1 MQDSVKMLK
10 VLLENDV
17 EFILVGGFA
26 AVIHG
31 VSTVTQDLDLCFH
44 FTAKNVQKL
53 LNALEPLHPVHRVLS
68 RTLPITQNIK
78 ELGRFKNLYL
88 KTDIG
93 SLDLLGQVSD
103 VGNYQTLLSH
113 IEVIAMFGLP
123 CKIIDIPSLIKAKK
137 FMGRPKD
144 KQAVV
149 ELEAIEKK
157 QGKKK

>member
-10 VLLENDV
+10 MLLENEV

-26 AVIHG
+26 AVVHG
-31 VSTVTQDLDLCFH
+31 VSTITQDLDLCFH
-44 FTAKNVQKL
+44 FTAKNVQRL
-53 LNALEPLHPVHRVLS
+53 LNALKTLHPLHRVLS
-68 RTLPITQNIK
+68 KTLPITQSIE
-78 ELGRFKNLYL
+78 ELTRFKNLYL

-103 VGNYQTLLSH
+103 LGNYQDLLSH
-113 IEVIAMFGLP
+113 IETIAMFDLP

-149 ELEAIEKK
+149 ELEAIKKK